1 MCGSVSLTTFEPF
14 HTVPSHL
21 LQVTN
26 LFQGYLLGPSFLQ
39 KQPGNMCIS
48 LYPGNHLLILFS
60 AALSRCTILYSSKL
74 PGMDIYAC
82 SINNVAI
89 TNFEKMR
96 IFRSS
101 IAVSFYQI
109 LPHYTVFYP
118 QKMHQLVFPPAM
130 HKNLFLYIL
139 TNTVAKI
146 KAS

>member
-14 HTVPSHL
+14 YTVPSHL

-74 PGMDIYAC
+74 PGMDIYAR

-96 IFRSS
+96 IFRVNTQKQHCCVVLLD
-101 IAVSFYQI
+101 IATLYCI
-109 LPHYTVFYP
+109 LSPTKDALACIP
-118 QKMHQLVFPPAM
+118 TSNA
-130 HKNLFLYIL
+130 
-139 TNTVAKI
+139 
-146 KAS
+146 